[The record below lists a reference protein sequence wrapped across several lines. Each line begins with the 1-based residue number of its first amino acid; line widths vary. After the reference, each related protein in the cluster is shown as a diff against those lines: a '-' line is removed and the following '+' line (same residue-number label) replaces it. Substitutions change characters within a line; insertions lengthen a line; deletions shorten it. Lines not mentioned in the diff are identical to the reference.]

1 MAAQPTDAQAYPHPL
16 AQLCAMLR
24 TSRRLL
30 RLFPLALLLALSSC
44 AGSLLSRAREA
55 ERTGAHYEAERL
67 YKELY
72 KSTPTRE
79 RKRRALYSLHAAEA
93 AYRGRRYATA
103 RALLQRARRLHL
115 PDSLLRKSKL
125 YTTLST
131 EALQAEASSPQ
142 GLYEVERFDRLR
154 STRSEFGVSFTP
166 DGRTLLFGSH
176 RPTVL
181 SKSISPVT
189 GEPLGRL
196 YRLAQQADGTW
207 LSAPDSLQGLAEVTA
222 ELGTPSLSPDGRR
235 LYYTYAPQRQGEH
248 NTPQIWVATP
258 DERGRW
264 QPSGPLRL
272 FADSTRLTAHPAVS
286 PSGAR
291 LFFVSEVPDKARQDK
306 ELYYVDLYG
315 DALGTP
321 VPITGVS
328 STADELFPYATSDST
343 LYFAS
348 DRAGG
353 FGGLDIYQATLHSD
367 GRTTLLHL
375 PSPINSEADELTFAP
390 TPAPQTWPS
399 AEPLA
404 EAGLFASSRDDARG
418 LPHLYEFHRRQM
430 TTTITGYVLD
440 REEEPIRGATVR
452 IVGRRPDG
460 TERLVTTDSEGAFR
474 LTVAPDTEY
483 LLLASSRDYLNQF
496 VRLRTDPQQALSEE
510 YTVEFFLS
518 SRVRPE
524 ALREVYYAFD
534 RADLLPES
542 TPALETL
549 YQMLTDNPEVKIR
562 LTAHTDRRGTA
573 SYNARLSQQRA
584 ESVVRYLIDRGIAP
598 ERLEAMGRGS
608 DEPYTVTKR
617 TAAAYPFLA
626 VGTVLTPDFIASL
639 TKPEEQAVCD
649 QLNRRT
655 AFEVRATP

>member
-1 MAAQPTDAQAYPHPL
+1 
-16 AQLCAMLR
+16 MLR
-24 TSRRLL
+24 PSRRLL

-44 AGSLLSRAREA
+44 AGRLLSRAREA
-55 ERTGAHYEAERL
+55 ERVGAHYEAERL

-72 KSTPTRE
+72 KSTPTKE
-79 RKRRALYSLHAAEA
+79 RQRRALYSLHAAEA

-103 RALLQRARRLHL
+103 RALLQRAQRLHL

-131 EALQAEASSPQ
+131 AALQAEDSSPQ

-176 RPTVL
+176 RPTAL
-181 SKSISPVT
+181 SKSTSPVT

-196 YRLAQQADGTW
+196 FRLAQQADGTW
-207 LSAPDSLQGLAEVTA
+207 LSAPDSLQGLADVTA

-235 LYYTYAPQRQGEH
+235 LYYTYAPQRQGER

-291 LFFVSEVPDKARQDK
+291 LFFVSEAPDKARQDK

-315 DALGTP
+315 DALGAP

-348 DRAGG
+348 DRSGG
-353 FGGLDIYQATLHSD
+353 FGGLDIYEATLHSD
-367 GRTTLLHL
+367 GHTTLLHL
-375 PSPINSEADELTFAP
+375 PSPINSEADELTFTP
-390 TPAPQTWPS
+390 TPAPQAWPS

-404 EAGLFASSRDDARG
+404 EAGLFASSRDDTRG
-418 LPHLYEFHRRQM
+418 LPHLYEFRRRQM

-460 TERLVTTDSEGAFR
+460 TEQLITTDSEGAFR

-483 LLLASSRDYLNQF
+483 ILLASSRDYLNQF

-524 ALREVYYAFD
+524 ALREVYYAFN

-542 TPALETL
+542 TPALEAL

-573 SYNARLSQQRA
+573 SYNVRLSQQRA
-584 ESVVRYLIDRGIAP
+584 ESVVRYLIGRGIAP
-598 ERLEAMGRGS
+598 ERLEAAGRGS

>member
-1 MAAQPTDAQAYPHPL
+1 
-16 AQLCAMLR
+16 MLR
-24 TSRRLL
+24 PSRRLL

-44 AGSLLSRAREA
+44 AGRLLSRAREA
-55 ERTGAHYEAERL
+55 ERVGAHYEAERL

-72 KSTPTRE
+72 KSTPTKE
-79 RKRRALYSLHAAEA
+79 RQRRALYSLHAAEA

-103 RALLQRARRLHL
+103 RALLQRAQRLHL

-131 EALQAEASSPQ
+131 AALQAEDSSPQ

-176 RPTVL
+176 RPTAL

-189 GEPLGRL
+189 GEPLGHL
-196 YRLAQQADGTW
+196 YRLGQQADGTW
-207 LSAPDSLQGLAEVTA
+207 LSAPDSLQGLAEATA

-286 PSGAR
+286 PSGGR
-291 LFFVSEVPDKARQDK
+291 LFFVSEAPDKARQDK

-315 DALGTP
+315 DALGAP

-348 DRAGG
+348 DRSGG
-353 FGGLDIYQATLHSD
+353 FGGLDIYEATLHSD
-367 GRTTLLHL
+367 GHTTLLHL
-375 PSPINSEADELTFAP
+375 PSPINSEADELTFTP
-390 TPAPQTWPS
+390 TPAPQAWPS

-404 EAGLFASSRDDARG
+404 EAGLFASSRDDTRG
-418 LPHLYEFHRRQM
+418 LPHLYEFRRRQM

-483 LLLASSRDYLNQF
+483 ILLASSRDYLNQF

-542 TPALETL
+542 TPALEAL

-562 LTAHTDRRGTA
+562 LTAHTDRRGTV

-584 ESVVRYLIDRGIAP
+584 ESVVRYLIGRGIAP

>member
-1 MAAQPTDAQAYPHPL
+1 
-16 AQLCAMLR
+16 MLR
-24 TSRRLL
+24 PSRRLL

-44 AGSLLSRAREA
+44 AGRLLSRAREA
-55 ERTGAHYEAERL
+55 ERVGAHYEAERL

-72 KSTPTRE
+72 KSTPTKE
-79 RKRRALYSLHAAEA
+79 RQRRALYSLHAAEA

-103 RALLQRARRLHL
+103 RALLQRAQRLHL

-131 EALQAEASSPQ
+131 AALQAEDSSPQ

-176 RPTVL
+176 RPTAL

-189 GEPLGRL
+189 GEPLGHL
-196 YRLAQQADGTW
+196 YRLGQQADGTW
-207 LSAPDSLQGLAEVTA
+207 LSAPDSLQGLAEATA

-286 PSGAR
+286 PSGGR
-291 LFFVSEVPDKARQDK
+291 LFFVSEAPDKARQDK

-315 DALGTP
+315 DALGAP

-348 DRAGG
+348 DRSGG
-353 FGGLDIYQATLHSD
+353 FGGLDIYEATLHSD
-367 GRTTLLHL
+367 GHTTLLHL
-375 PSPINSEADELTFAP
+375 PSPINSEADELTFTP
-390 TPAPQTWPS
+390 TPAPQAWPS

-404 EAGLFASSRDDARG
+404 EAGLFASSRDDTRG
-418 LPHLYEFHRRQM
+418 LPHLYEFRRRQM

-460 TERLVTTDSEGAFR
+460 TEQLITTDSEGAFR

-483 LLLASSRDYLNQF
+483 ILLSSSRDYLNQF

-524 ALREVYYAFD
+524 ALREVYYAFN

-542 TPALETL
+542 TPALEAL

-573 SYNARLSQQRA
+573 SYNVRLSQQRA
-584 ESVVRYLIDRGIAP
+584 ESVVRYLIGRGIAP

>member
-1 MAAQPTDAQAYPHPL
+1 
-16 AQLCAMLR
+16 MLR
-24 TSRRLL
+24 TYRRLL

-44 AGSLLSRAREA
+44 AGRLLSRAREA
-55 ERTGAHYEAERL
+55 ERVGAHYEAERL

-72 KSTPTRE
+72 KSTPTKE
-79 RKRRALYSLHAAEA
+79 RQHRALYSLRAAEA

-103 RALLQRARRLHL
+103 RVLLQRAQRLHL

-131 EALQAEASSPQ
+131 EALQAEDSSPQ

-196 YRLAQQADGTW
+196 YRLGQQADGTW
-207 LSAPDSLQGLAEVTA
+207 LSAPDSLQGLAEATA

-291 LFFVSEVPDKARQDK
+291 LFFVSEAPDKSRQDK

-315 DALGTP
+315 DALGAP
-321 VPITGVS
+321 VPITGVN

-348 DRAGG
+348 DRSGG

-390 TPAPQTWPS
+390 TPAPQAWPS

-418 LPHLYEFHRRQM
+418 LPHLHEFRRRQM

-460 TERLVTTDSEGAFR
+460 TERLVTTDSKGAFR

-483 LLLASSRDYLNQF
+483 ILLASSRDYLNQF

-584 ESVVRYLIDRGIAP
+584 ESVVRYLIGRGIAP
-598 ERLEAMGRGS
+598 ERLEAAGRGS

-617 TAAAYPFLA
+617 TAAAHPFLA

>member
-1 MAAQPTDAQAYPHPL
+1 
-16 AQLCAMLR
+16 MLR

-55 ERTGAHYEAERL
+55 ERVGAHYEAERL

-72 KSTPTRE
+72 KSTPTKE
-79 RKRRALYSLHAAEA
+79 RQRRALYSLRAAEA

-131 EALQAEASSPQ
+131 EALQAKASSPQ

-196 YRLAQQADGTW
+196 YRLGQQADGTW
-207 LSAPDSLQGLAEVTA
+207 LSAPDSLQGLAEATA

-272 FADSTRLTAHPAVS
+272 FADSTRLTAHPTVS

-291 LFFVSEVPDKARQDK
+291 LFFVSEAPDKARQDK

-315 DALGTP
+315 DALGAP

-348 DRAGG
+348 DRSGG

-390 TPAPQTWPS
+390 TPAPQAWPS

-418 LPHLYEFHRRQM
+418 LPHLYEFRRRQM

-483 LLLASSRDYLNQF
+483 ILLASSRDYLNQF

-584 ESVVRYLIDRGIAP
+584 ESVVRYLIGRGIAP
-598 ERLEAMGRGS
+598 ERLEAAGRGS

>member
-1 MAAQPTDAQAYPHPL
+1 
-16 AQLCAMLR
+16 MLR
-24 TSRRLL
+24 PSRRLL

-44 AGSLLSRAREA
+44 AGRLLSRAREA
-55 ERTGAHYEAERL
+55 EHVGAHYKAERL

-72 KSTPTRE
+72 KSTPTKE

-103 RALLQRARRLHL
+103 RALLQRAQRLHL

-131 EALQAEASSPQ
+131 AALQAEDSSPQ

-176 RPTVL
+176 RPTAL

-196 YRLAQQADGTW
+196 DRLDQQADGRW
-207 LSAPDSLQGLAEVTA
+207 LSAPDSLQGLAEATA

-272 FADSTRLTAHPAVS
+272 FDDSTRLTAHPAVS
-286 PSGAR
+286 PSGGR
-291 LFFVSEVPDKARQDK
+291 LFFVSEAPDKARQDK

-315 DALGTP
+315 DALGAP

-348 DRAGG
+348 DRSGG
-353 FGGLDIYQATLHSD
+353 FGGLDIYQATLHRD

-375 PSPINSEADELTFAP
+375 PTPINSEADELTFAP
-390 TPAPQTWPS
+390 TPAPQAWPS

-418 LPHLYEFHRRQM
+418 LPHLYEFRRRQM

-460 TERLVTTDSEGAFR
+460 TERLVTTDSEGVFR
-474 LTVAPDTEY
+474 LTVLPDTEY
-483 LLLASSRDYLNQF
+483 ILLASSRDYLNQF

-524 ALREVYYAFD
+524 ALREVYYAFG

-584 ESVVRYLIDRGIAP
+584 ESVVRYLIGRGIAP
-598 ERLEAMGRGS
+598 ERLEAAGRGS

-617 TAAAYPFLA
+617 TAAVHPFLA
-626 VGTVLTPDFIASL
+626 VGTVLTPNFIASL

>member
-1 MAAQPTDAQAYPHPL
+1 
-16 AQLCAMLR
+16 MLR
-24 TSRRLL
+24 PSRRLL

-44 AGSLLSRAREA
+44 AGRLLSRAREA
-55 ERTGAHYEAERL
+55 ERVGAHYEAERL

-72 KSTPTRE
+72 KSTPTKE
-79 RKRRALYSLHAAEA
+79 RQRRALYSLHAAEA

-103 RALLQRARRLHL
+103 RALLQRAQRLHL

-131 EALQAEASSPQ
+131 AALQAEDSSPQ

-176 RPTVL
+176 RPTAL

-196 YRLAQQADGTW
+196 YRLGQQADGTW
-207 LSAPDSLQGLAEVTA
+207 LSAPDSLQGLAEATA

-291 LFFVSEVPDKARQDK
+291 LFFVSEAPNRARQDK

-315 DALGTP
+315 DALGAP

-348 DRAGG
+348 DRSGG
-353 FGGLDIYQATLHSD
+353 FGGLDIYEATLHSD
-367 GRTTLLHL
+367 GHTTLLHL
-375 PSPINSEADELTFAP
+375 PSPINSEADELTFTP
-390 TPAPQTWPS
+390 TPAPQAWPS

-404 EAGLFASSRDDARG
+404 EAGLFASSRDDTRG
-418 LPHLYEFHRRQM
+418 LPHLYEFRRRQM

-460 TERLVTTDSEGAFR
+460 TEQLITTDSEGAFR

-483 LLLASSRDYLNQF
+483 ILLASSRDYLNQF

-524 ALREVYYAFD
+524 ALREVYYAFG

-573 SYNARLSQQRA
+573 SYNTRLSQQRA
-584 ESVVRYLIDRGIAP
+584 ESVVRYLIGRGIAP

>member
-1 MAAQPTDAQAYPHPL
+1 
-16 AQLCAMLR
+16 MLR
-24 TSRRLL
+24 PSRRLL

-44 AGSLLSRAREA
+44 AGRLLSRAREA
-55 ERTGAHYEAERL
+55 ERVGAHYEAERL

-72 KSTPTRE
+72 KSTPTKE
-79 RKRRALYSLHAAEA
+79 RQRRALYSLHAAEA

-103 RALLQRARRLHL
+103 RALLQRAQRLHL

-131 EALQAEASSPQ
+131 AALQAEDSSPQ

-176 RPTVL
+176 RPTAL
-181 SKSISPVT
+181 SKSTSPVT

-196 YRLAQQADGTW
+196 FRLAQQADGTW
-207 LSAPDSLQGLAEVTA
+207 LSAPDSLQGLADVTA

-235 LYYTYAPQRQGEH
+235 LYYTYAPQRQGER

-291 LFFVSEVPDKARQDK
+291 LFFVSEAPDKARQDK

-315 DALGTP
+315 DALGAP

-348 DRAGG
+348 DRSGG
-353 FGGLDIYQATLHSD
+353 FGGLDIYEATLHSD
-367 GRTTLLHL
+367 GHTTLLHL
-375 PSPINSEADELTFAP
+375 PSPINSEADELTFTP
-390 TPAPQTWPS
+390 TPAPQAWPS

-404 EAGLFASSRDDARG
+404 EAGLFASSRDDTRG
-418 LPHLYEFHRRQM
+418 LPHLYEFRRRQM

-460 TERLVTTDSEGAFR
+460 TEQLITTDSEGAFR

-483 LLLASSRDYLNQF
+483 ILLASSRDYLNQF

-549 YQMLTDNPEVKIR
+549 YQMLADNPEVKIR
-562 LTAHTDRRGTA
+562 LTAHTDRRGTV

-584 ESVVRYLIDRGIAP
+584 ESVVRYLIGRGIAP
-598 ERLEAMGRGS
+598 ERLEAMGRGG

-617 TAAAYPFLA
+617 TAAAHPFLA

>member
-1 MAAQPTDAQAYPHPL
+1 
-16 AQLCAMLR
+16 MLR
-24 TSRRLL
+24 PSRRLL

-44 AGSLLSRAREA
+44 AGRLLSRAREA
-55 ERTGAHYEAERL
+55 ERVGAHYEAERL

-72 KSTPTRE
+72 KSTPTKE
-79 RKRRALYSLHAAEA
+79 RQRRALYSLRAAEA
-93 AYRGRRYATA
+93 AYRGRRYSTA

-131 EALQAEASSPQ
+131 EVLQAEDSSPQ
-142 GLYEVERFDRLR
+142 GLYEVERFDHLR

-176 RPTVL
+176 RPTAL

-189 GEPLGRL
+189 GEPLGHL
-196 YRLAQQADGTW
+196 YRLGQQADGTW
-207 LSAPDSLQGLAEVTA
+207 LSAPDSLQGLAEATA

-286 PSGAR
+286 PSGGR
-291 LFFVSEVPDKARQDK
+291 LFFVSEAPDKARQDK

-315 DALGTP
+315 DALGAP

-348 DRAGG
+348 DRSGG
-353 FGGLDIYQATLHSD
+353 FGGLDIYEATLHSD
-367 GRTTLLHL
+367 GHTTLLHL
-375 PSPINSEADELTFAP
+375 PSPINSEADELTFTP
-390 TPAPQTWPS
+390 TPAPQAWPS

-404 EAGLFASSRDDARG
+404 EAGLFASSRDDTRG
-418 LPHLYEFHRRQM
+418 LPHLYEFRRRQM

-483 LLLASSRDYLNQF
+483 ILLASSRDYLNQF

-524 ALREVYYAFD
+524 ALREVYYAFN

-542 TPALETL
+542 TPALEAL

-562 LTAHTDRRGTA
+562 LTAHTDRRGTV

-584 ESVVRYLIDRGIAP
+584 ESVVRYLIGRGIAP

>member
-1 MAAQPTDAQAYPHPL
+1 
-16 AQLCAMLR
+16 MLR
-24 TSRRLL
+24 TSRLLL

-44 AGSLLSRAREA
+44 AGHLLTRAREA
-55 ERTGAHYEAERL
+55 ERVGAHYEAERL

-72 KSTPTRE
+72 KSTPTKE
-79 RKRRALYSLHAAEA
+79 RQHRALYSLRAAEA
-93 AYRGRRYATA
+93 AYRGRRYTTA
-103 RALLQRARRLHL
+103 RALLQRAQRLHL

-131 EALQAEASSPQ
+131 EALQAEDSSPQ

-154 STRSEFGVSFTP
+154 STRSEFGVNFTP

-196 YRLAQQADGTW
+196 YRLGQQADGTW
-207 LSAPDSLQGLAEVTA
+207 LSAPDSLQGLAEATA

-264 QPSGPLRL
+264 QPCGPLRL

-390 TPAPQTWPS
+390 TPAPQAWPS

-418 LPHLYEFHRRQM
+418 LPHLYEFRRRQM

-474 LTVAPDTEY
+474 LSVAPDTEY
-483 LLLASSRDYLNQF
+483 ILLASSRDYLNQF

-518 SRVRPE
+518 SRVHPE

-584 ESVVRYLIDRGIAP
+584 ASVVRYLIGRGIAP
-598 ERLEAMGRGS
+598 ERLEAAGRGS
-608 DEPYTVTKR
+608 DKPYTVTKR
-617 TAAAYPFLA
+617 TAAVHPFLA

-655 AFEVRATP
+655 TFEVRATP

>member
-1 MAAQPTDAQAYPHPL
+1 
-16 AQLCAMLR
+16 MLR
-24 TSRRLL
+24 PSRRLL
-30 RLFPLALLLALSSC
+30 RLLPLALLLALSSC
-44 AGSLLSRAREA
+44 AGRLLSRAREA
-55 ERTGAHYEAERL
+55 ERSGAHYEAEHL

-79 RKRRALYSLHAAEA
+79 RQRRALYSLCAAEA
-93 AYRGRRYATA
+93 AYRGRRYASA
-103 RALLQRARRLHL
+103 RALLQRAQRLHL

-176 RPTVL
+176 RPTAL
-181 SKSISPVT
+181 SKRTSPVT

-196 YRLAQQADGTW
+196 YRLSQQADGTW
-207 LSAPDSLQGLAEVTA
+207 LSAPDSLQGLADATA

-291 LFFVSEVPDKARQDK
+291 LFFVSKAPDTARQDK

-315 DALGTP
+315 DDLGAP

-390 TPAPQTWPS
+390 TPATQAWPS

-418 LPHLYEFHRRQM
+418 LPHLYEFRRRQM

-460 TERLVTTDSEGAFR
+460 TEQLITTDSEGAFR
-474 LTVAPDTEY
+474 LTVVPDTEY
-483 LLLASSRDYLNQF
+483 ILLASSRDYLNQF

-584 ESVVRYLIDRGIAP
+584 ESVVRYLIGRGIAP

>member
-1 MAAQPTDAQAYPHPL
+1 
-16 AQLCAMLR
+16 MLR
-24 TSRRLL
+24 PSRRLL

-44 AGSLLSRAREA
+44 AGRLLSRAREA
-55 ERTGAHYEAERL
+55 ERVGAHYEAERL

-72 KSTPTRE
+72 KSTPTKE
-79 RKRRALYSLHAAEA
+79 RQRRALYSLHAAEA

-103 RALLQRARRLHL
+103 RALLQRAQRLHL

-131 EALQAEASSPQ
+131 AALQAEDSSPQ

-176 RPTVL
+176 RPTAL

-189 GEPLGRL
+189 GEPLGHL
-196 YRLAQQADGTW
+196 YRLGQQADGTW
-207 LSAPDSLQGLAEVTA
+207 LSAPDSLQGLAEATA

-235 LYYTYAPQRQGEH
+235 LYYTYAPQHQGEH

-286 PSGAR
+286 PSGGR
-291 LFFVSEVPDKARQDK
+291 LFFVSEAPDKARQDK

-315 DALGTP
+315 DALGAP

-348 DRAGG
+348 DRSGG
-353 FGGLDIYQATLHSD
+353 FGGLDIYEATLHSD
-367 GRTTLLHL
+367 GHTTLLHL
-375 PSPINSEADELTFAP
+375 PSPINSEADELTFTP
-390 TPAPQTWPS
+390 TPAPQAWPS

-404 EAGLFASSRDDARG
+404 EAGLFASSRDDTRG
-418 LPHLYEFHRRQM
+418 LPHLYEFRRRQM

-460 TERLVTTDSEGAFR
+460 TEQLITTDSEGAFR

-483 LLLASSRDYLNQF
+483 ILLASSRDYLNQF

-518 SRVRPE
+518 SHVRPE

-562 LTAHTDRRGTA
+562 LTAHTDRRGTV

-584 ESVVRYLIDRGIAP
+584 ESVVRYLIGRGIAP

>member
-1 MAAQPTDAQAYPHPL
+1 
-16 AQLCAMLR
+16 MLR
-24 TSRRLL
+24 PSRRLL

-44 AGSLLSRAREA
+44 AGRLLSRAREA
-55 ERTGAHYEAERL
+55 ERVGAHYEAERL

-72 KSTPTRE
+72 KSTPTKE
-79 RKRRALYSLHAAEA
+79 RQRRALYSLHAAEA

-103 RALLQRARRLHL
+103 RALLQRAQRLHL

-131 EALQAEASSPQ
+131 AALQAEDSSPQ

-176 RPTVL
+176 RPTAL

-189 GEPLGRL
+189 GEPLGHL
-196 YRLAQQADGTW
+196 YRLGQQADGTW
-207 LSAPDSLQGLAEVTA
+207 LSAPDSLQGLAEATA

-286 PSGAR
+286 PSGGR
-291 LFFVSEVPDKARQDK
+291 LFFVSEAPDKARQDK

-315 DALGTP
+315 DALGAP

-348 DRAGG
+348 DRSGG
-353 FGGLDIYQATLHSD
+353 FGGLDIYEATLHSD
-367 GRTTLLHL
+367 GHTTLLHL
-375 PSPINSEADELTFAP
+375 PSPINSEADELTFTP
-390 TPAPQTWPS
+390 TPAPQAWPS

-404 EAGLFASSRDDARG
+404 EAGLFASSRDDTRG
-418 LPHLYEFHRRQM
+418 LPHLYEFRRRQM

-460 TERLVTTDSEGAFR
+460 TEQLITTDSEGAFR

-483 LLLASSRDYLNQF
+483 ILLASSRDYLNQF

-524 ALREVYYAFD
+524 ALREVYYAFN

-542 TPALETL
+542 TPALEAL

-562 LTAHTDRRGTA
+562 LTAHTDRRGTV

-584 ESVVRYLIDRGIAP
+584 ESVVRYLIGRGIAP

>member
-1 MAAQPTDAQAYPHPL
+1 M
-16 AQLCAMLR
+16 
-24 TSRRLL
+24 
-30 RLFPLALLLALSSC
+30 
-44 AGSLLSRAREA
+44 
-55 ERTGAHYEAERL
+55 
-67 YKELY
+67 
-72 KSTPTRE
+72 
-79 RKRRALYSLHAAEA
+79 
-93 AYRGRRYATA
+93 
-103 RALLQRARRLHL
+103 
-115 PDSLLRKSKL
+115 
-125 YTTLST
+125 
-131 EALQAEASSPQ
+131 
-142 GLYEVERFDRLR
+142 ERFDRLR

-176 RPTVL
+176 RPTAL

-196 YRLAQQADGTW
+196 YRLGQQADGTW
-207 LSAPDSLQGLAEVTA
+207 FSAPDSLQGLAEATA

-291 LFFVSEVPDKARQDK
+291 LFFVSEAPDKARQDK

-315 DALGTP
+315 DALGPP

-348 DRAGG
+348 DRSGG

-390 TPAPQTWPS
+390 TPAPQAWPS

-418 LPHLYEFHRRQM
+418 LPHLYEFRRRQM

-483 LLLASSRDYLNQF
+483 ILLASSRDYLNQF

-573 SYNARLSQQRA
+573 SYNTRLSQQRA
-584 ESVVRYLIDRGIAP
+584 ESVVRYLIGRGIAP
-598 ERLEAMGRGS
+598 ERLEAAGRGS

-617 TAAAYPFLA
+617 TAAVHPFLA

>member
-1 MAAQPTDAQAYPHPL
+1 V
-16 AQLCAMLR
+16 
-24 TSRRLL
+24 
-30 RLFPLALLLALSSC
+30 
-44 AGSLLSRAREA
+44 
-55 ERTGAHYEAERL
+55 GAHYEAERL

-72 KSTPTRE
+72 KSTPTKE
-79 RKRRALYSLHAAEA
+79 RQRRALYSLHAAEA

-103 RALLQRARRLHL
+103 RALLQRAQRLHL

-131 EALQAEASSPQ
+131 AALQAEDSSPQ

-176 RPTVL
+176 RPTAL

-189 GEPLGRL
+189 GEPLGHL
-196 YRLAQQADGTW
+196 YRLGQQADGTW
-207 LSAPDSLQGLAEVTA
+207 LSAPDSLQGLAEATA

-286 PSGAR
+286 PSGGR
-291 LFFVSEVPDKARQDK
+291 LFFVSEAPDKARQDK

-315 DALGTP
+315 DALGAP

-348 DRAGG
+348 DRSGG
-353 FGGLDIYQATLHSD
+353 FGGLDIYEATLHSD
-367 GRTTLLHL
+367 GHTTLLHL
-375 PSPINSEADELTFAP
+375 PSPINSEADELTFTP
-390 TPAPQTWPS
+390 TPAPQAWPS

-404 EAGLFASSRDDARG
+404 EAGLFASSRDDTRG
-418 LPHLYEFHRRQM
+418 LPHLYEFRRRQM

-483 LLLASSRDYLNQF
+483 ILLASSRDYLNQF

-542 TPALETL
+542 TPALEAL

-562 LTAHTDRRGTA
+562 LTAHTDRRGTV

-584 ESVVRYLIDRGIAP
+584 ESVVRYLIGRGIAP

>member
-1 MAAQPTDAQAYPHPL
+1 M
-16 AQLCAMLR
+16 
-24 TSRRLL
+24 
-30 RLFPLALLLALSSC
+30 
-44 AGSLLSRAREA
+44 
-55 ERTGAHYEAERL
+55 
-67 YKELY
+67 
-72 KSTPTRE
+72 
-79 RKRRALYSLHAAEA
+79 
-93 AYRGRRYATA
+93 
-103 RALLQRARRLHL
+103 
-115 PDSLLRKSKL
+115 
-125 YTTLST
+125 
-131 EALQAEASSPQ
+131 LQAEDSSPQ
-142 GLYEVERFDRLR
+142 GLYEVERFDHLR

-196 YRLAQQADGTW
+196 YRLGQQADGTW
-207 LSAPDSLQGLAEVTA
+207 LSAPDSLQGLAEATA

-235 LYYTYAPQRQGEH
+235 LYYTYAPQHQGER

-258 DERGRW
+258 DERGHW

-272 FADSTRLTAHPAVS
+272 FADSARLTAHPAVS

-291 LFFVSEVPDKARQDK
+291 LFFVSEAPDKARQDK

-390 TPAPQTWPS
+390 TPAPQAWPS

-418 LPHLYEFHRRQM
+418 LPHLYEFRRRQM

-460 TERLVTTDSEGAFR
+460 TERLITTDSEGAFR

-483 LLLASSRDYLNQF
+483 ILLASSRDYLNQF

-562 LTAHTDRRGTA
+562 LTAHTDRRGTV

-584 ESVVRYLIDRGIAP
+584 ESVVRYLIGRGIAP
-598 ERLEAMGRGS
+598 ERLEAAGRGS
-608 DEPYTVTKR
+608 DEPYTVTKH
-617 TAAAYPFLA
+617 TAAVHPFLA

-655 AFEVRATP
+655 TFEVRTTP

>member
-1 MAAQPTDAQAYPHPL
+1 
-16 AQLCAMLR
+16 MLR
-24 TSRRLL
+24 PSRRLL

-44 AGSLLSRAREA
+44 AGRLLSRAREA
-55 ERTGAHYEAERL
+55 ERVGAHYEAERL

-72 KSTPTRE
+72 KSTPTKE
-79 RKRRALYSLHAAEA
+79 RQRRALYSLHAAEA

-103 RALLQRARRLHL
+103 RALLQRAQRLHL

-131 EALQAEASSPQ
+131 AALQAEDSSPQ

-166 DGRTLLFGSH
+166 DGRTLLFGSD
-176 RPTVL
+176 RPTAL

-189 GEPLGRL
+189 GEPLGHL
-196 YRLAQQADGTW
+196 YRLGQQADGTW
-207 LSAPDSLQGLAEVTA
+207 LSAPDSLQGLAEATA

-286 PSGAR
+286 PSGGR
-291 LFFVSEVPDKARQDK
+291 LFFVSEAPDKARQDK

-315 DALGTP
+315 DALGAP

-348 DRAGG
+348 DRSGG
-353 FGGLDIYQATLHSD
+353 FGGLDIYEATLHSD
-367 GRTTLLHL
+367 GHTTLLHL
-375 PSPINSEADELTFAP
+375 PSPINSEADELTFTP
-390 TPAPQTWPS
+390 TPAPQAWPS

-404 EAGLFASSRDDARG
+404 EAGLFASSRDDTRG
-418 LPHLYEFHRRQM
+418 LPHLYEFRRRQM

-460 TERLVTTDSEGAFR
+460 TEQLITTDSEGAFR

-483 LLLASSRDYLNQF
+483 ILLSSSRDYLNQF

-524 ALREVYYAFD
+524 ALREVYYAFN

-542 TPALETL
+542 TPALEAL

-573 SYNARLSQQRA
+573 SYNVRLSQQRA
-584 ESVVRYLIDRGIAP
+584 ESVVRYLIGRGIAP

>member
-1 MAAQPTDAQAYPHPL
+1 
-16 AQLCAMLR
+16 MLR
-24 TSRRLL
+24 PSRRLL

-44 AGSLLSRAREA
+44 AGRLLSRAREA
-55 ERTGAHYEAERL
+55 ERVGAHYEAERL

-72 KSTPTRE
+72 KSTPTKE
-79 RKRRALYSLHAAEA
+79 RQRRALYSLHAAEA

-103 RALLQRARRLHL
+103 RALLQRAQRLHL

-131 EALQAEASSPQ
+131 AALQAEDSSPQ

-176 RPTVL
+176 RPTAL

-189 GEPLGRL
+189 GEPLGHL
-196 YRLAQQADGTW
+196 YRLGQQADGTW
-207 LSAPDSLQGLAEVTA
+207 LSAPDSLQGLAEATA

-286 PSGAR
+286 PSGGR
-291 LFFVSEVPDKARQDK
+291 LFFVSEAPDKARQDK

-315 DALGTP
+315 DALGAP

-348 DRAGG
+348 DRSGG
-353 FGGLDIYQATLHSD
+353 FGGLDIYEATLHSD
-367 GRTTLLHL
+367 GHTTLLHL
-375 PSPINSEADELTFAP
+375 PSPINSEADELTFTP
-390 TPAPQTWPS
+390 TPAPQAWPS

-404 EAGLFASSRDDARG
+404 EAGLFASSRDDTRG
-418 LPHLYEFHRRQM
+418 LPHLYEFRRRQM

-460 TERLVTTDSEGAFR
+460 TEQLITTDSEGAFR

-483 LLLASSRDYLNQF
+483 ILLSSSRDYLNQF

-524 ALREVYYAFD
+524 ALREVYYAFN

-542 TPALETL
+542 TPALEAL

-573 SYNARLSQQRA
+573 SYNVRLSQQRA
-584 ESVVRYLIDRGIAP
+584 ESVVRYLIGRGIAP
-598 ERLEAMGRGS
+598 ERLEAAGRGS

-617 TAAAYPFLA
+617 TAAVHPFLA
-626 VGTVLTPDFIASL
+626 VGTVLTPNFIASL
-639 TKPEEQAVCD
+639 TKPEEQAICD

>member
-1 MAAQPTDAQAYPHPL
+1 V
-16 AQLCAMLR
+16 
-24 TSRRLL
+24 
-30 RLFPLALLLALSSC
+30 
-44 AGSLLSRAREA
+44 
-55 ERTGAHYEAERL
+55 GAHYEAERL

-72 KSTPTRE
+72 KSTPTKE
-79 RKRRALYSLHAAEA
+79 RQRRALYSLRAAEA
-93 AYRGRRYATA
+93 AYRGRRYSTA

-131 EALQAEASSPQ
+131 EVLQAEDSSPQ
-142 GLYEVERFDRLR
+142 GLYEVERFDHLR

-196 YRLAQQADGTW
+196 YRLGQQADGTW
-207 LSAPDSLQGLAEVTA
+207 LSAPDSLQGLAEATA

-235 LYYTYAPQRQGEH
+235 LYYTYAPQHQGER

-258 DERGRW
+258 DERGHW

-272 FADSTRLTAHPAVS
+272 FADSARLTAHPAVS

-291 LFFVSEVPDKARQDK
+291 LFFVSEAPDKARQDK

-321 VPITGVS
+321 VPITGVN

-348 DRAGG
+348 DRSGG

-390 TPAPQTWPS
+390 TPAPQAWPS

-418 LPHLYEFHRRQM
+418 LPHLYEFRRRQM

-460 TERLVTTDSEGAFR
+460 TERLITTDSEGAFR

-483 LLLASSRDYLNQF
+483 ILLASSRNYLNQF

-524 ALREVYYAFD
+524 ALREVHYAFD
-534 RADLLPES
+534 RADLHPES

-584 ESVVRYLIDRGIAP
+584 ESVVRYLIGRGIAP

-617 TAAAYPFLA
+617 TAAVHPFLA

>member
-1 MAAQPTDAQAYPHPL
+1 
-16 AQLCAMLR
+16 MLR
-24 TSRRLL
+24 PSRHLL
-30 RLFPLALLLALSSC
+30 RLFPLALLLVLSSC

-55 ERTGAHYEAERL
+55 ERVGAHYEAEQL

-79 RKRRALYSLHAAEA
+79 RKRRALYSLRAAEA
-93 AYRGRRYATA
+93 ADRGRRYSTA

-131 EALQAEASSPQ
+131 EALQAEDSSPQ

-176 RPTVL
+176 RPTAL

-189 GEPLGRL
+189 GEPLGHL
-196 YRLAQQADGTW
+196 YRLGQQADGTW
-207 LSAPDSLQGLAEVTA
+207 LSAPDSLQGLAEATA

-291 LFFVSEVPDKARQDK
+291 LFFVSEAPDKARQDK

-315 DALGTP
+315 DALGAP

-348 DRAGG
+348 DRSGG
-353 FGGLDIYQATLHSD
+353 FGGLDIYEATLHSD
-367 GRTTLLHL
+367 GHTTLLHL
-375 PSPINSEADELTFAP
+375 PSPINSEADELTFTP
-390 TPAPQTWPS
+390 TPAPQAWPS

-404 EAGLFASSRDDARG
+404 EAGLFASSRDDTRG
-418 LPHLYEFHRRQM
+418 LPHLYEFRRRQM

-460 TERLVTTDSEGAFR
+460 TEQLITTDSEGAFR

-483 LLLASSRDYLNQF
+483 ILLASSRDYLNQF

-524 ALREVYYAFD
+524 ALREVYYAFN

-542 TPALETL
+542 TPALEAL

-584 ESVVRYLIDRGIAP
+584 ESVVRYLIGRGIAP

>member
-1 MAAQPTDAQAYPHPL
+1 
-16 AQLCAMLR
+16 MLR
-24 TSRRLL
+24 PSRRLL

-44 AGSLLSRAREA
+44 AGRLLSRAREA
-55 ERTGAHYEAERL
+55 ERVGAHYEAERL

-72 KSTPTRE
+72 KSTPTKE
-79 RKRRALYSLHAAEA
+79 RQRRALYSLHAAEA

-103 RALLQRARRLHL
+103 RALLQRAQRLHL

-131 EALQAEASSPQ
+131 AALQAEDSSPQ

-176 RPTVL
+176 RPTAL
-181 SKSISPVT
+181 SKSTSPVT

-196 YRLAQQADGTW
+196 FRLAQQADGTW
-207 LSAPDSLQGLAEVTA
+207 LSAPDSLQGLADVTA

-235 LYYTYAPQRQGEH
+235 LYYTYAPQRQGER

-291 LFFVSEVPDKARQDK
+291 LFFVSEAPDKARQDK

-315 DALGTP
+315 DALGAP

-348 DRAGG
+348 DRSGG
-353 FGGLDIYQATLHSD
+353 FGGLDIYEATLHSD
-367 GRTTLLHL
+367 GHTTLLHL
-375 PSPINSEADELTFAP
+375 PSPINSEADELTFTP
-390 TPAPQTWPS
+390 TPAPQAWPS

-404 EAGLFASSRDDARG
+404 EAGLFASSRDDTRG
-418 LPHLYEFHRRQM
+418 LPHLYEFRRRQM

-460 TERLVTTDSEGAFR
+460 TEQLITTDSEGAFR

-483 LLLASSRDYLNQF
+483 ILLASSRDYLNQF

-549 YQMLTDNPEVKIR
+549 YQMLADNPEVKIR

-573 SYNARLSQQRA
+573 SYNTRLSQQRA
-584 ESVVRYLIDRGIAP
+584 ESVVRYLIGRGIAP
-598 ERLEAMGRGS
+598 ERLEAMGRGG

-617 TAAAYPFLA
+617 TAAAHPFLA

>member
-1 MAAQPTDAQAYPHPL
+1 
-16 AQLCAMLR
+16 MLR
-24 TSRRLL
+24 PSRRLL

-44 AGSLLSRAREA
+44 AGRLLSRAREA
-55 ERTGAHYEAERL
+55 ERVGAHYEAERL

-72 KSTPTRE
+72 KSTPTKE
-79 RKRRALYSLHAAEA
+79 RQRRALYSLHAAEA

-103 RALLQRARRLHL
+103 RALLQRAQRLHL

-131 EALQAEASSPQ
+131 AALQAEDSSPQ

-176 RPTVL
+176 RPTAL
-181 SKSISPVT
+181 SKSTSPVT

-196 YRLAQQADGTW
+196 FRLAQQADGTW
-207 LSAPDSLQGLAEVTA
+207 LSAPDSLQGLADVTA

-235 LYYTYAPQRQGEH
+235 LYYTYAPQRQGER

-291 LFFVSEVPDKARQDK
+291 LFFVSEAPDKARQDK

-315 DALGTP
+315 DALGAP

-348 DRAGG
+348 DRSGG
-353 FGGLDIYQATLHSD
+353 FGGLDIYEATLHSD
-367 GRTTLLHL
+367 GHTTLLHL
-375 PSPINSEADELTFAP
+375 PSPINSEADELTFTP
-390 TPAPQTWPS
+390 TPAPQAWPS

-404 EAGLFASSRDDARG
+404 EAGLFASSRDDTRG
-418 LPHLYEFHRRQM
+418 LPHLYEFRRRQM

-460 TERLVTTDSEGAFR
+460 TEQLITTDSEGAFR

-483 LLLASSRDYLNQF
+483 ILLASSRDYLNQF

-562 LTAHTDRRGTA
+562 LTAHTDRRGTV

-584 ESVVRYLIDRGIAP
+584 ESVVRYLIGRGIAP
-598 ERLEAMGRGS
+598 ERLEAMGRGG

-617 TAAAYPFLA
+617 TAAAHPFLA

>member
-1 MAAQPTDAQAYPHPL
+1 
-16 AQLCAMLR
+16 MLR
-24 TSRRLL
+24 PSRHLL
-30 RLFPLALLLALSSC
+30 RLFPLALLLVLSSC

-55 ERTGAHYEAERL
+55 ERVGAHYEAEQL

-79 RKRRALYSLHAAEA
+79 RKRRALYSLRAAEA
-93 AYRGRRYATA
+93 ADRGRRYSTA

-131 EALQAEASSPQ
+131 EALQAEDSSPQ

-176 RPTVL
+176 RPTAL

-189 GEPLGRL
+189 GEPLGHL
-196 YRLAQQADGTW
+196 YRLGQQADGTW
-207 LSAPDSLQGLAEVTA
+207 LSAPDSLQGLAEATA

-291 LFFVSEVPDKARQDK
+291 LFFVSEAPDKARQDK

-315 DALGTP
+315 DALGAP

-348 DRAGG
+348 DRSGG
-353 FGGLDIYQATLHSD
+353 FGGLDIYEATLHSD
-367 GRTTLLHL
+367 GHTTLLHL
-375 PSPINSEADELTFAP
+375 PSPINSEADELTFTP
-390 TPAPQTWPS
+390 TPAPQAWPS

-404 EAGLFASSRDDARG
+404 EAGLFASSRDDTRG
-418 LPHLYEFHRRQM
+418 LPHLYEFRRRQM

-460 TERLVTTDSEGAFR
+460 TEQLITTDSEGAFR

-483 LLLASSRDYLNQF
+483 ILLASSRDYLNQF

-524 ALREVYYAFD
+524 ALREVYYAFN

-542 TPALETL
+542 TPALEAL

-584 ESVVRYLIDRGIAP
+584 ESVVRYLIGRGIAP
-598 ERLEAMGRGS
+598 ERLEAAGRGS

>member
-1 MAAQPTDAQAYPHPL
+1 
-16 AQLCAMLR
+16 MLR
-24 TSRRLL
+24 PSRRLL

-44 AGSLLSRAREA
+44 AGRLLSRAREA
-55 ERTGAHYEAERL
+55 ERVGAHYEAERL

-79 RKRRALYSLHAAEA
+79 RQRRALYSLHAAEA

-103 RALLQRARRLHL
+103 RALLQRAQRLHL

-131 EALQAEASSPQ
+131 AALQAEDSSPQ

-176 RPTVL
+176 RPTAL

-189 GEPLGRL
+189 GEPLGHL
-196 YRLAQQADGTW
+196 YRLGQQADGTW
-207 LSAPDSLQGLAEVTA
+207 LSAPDSLQGLAEATA

-286 PSGAR
+286 PSGGR
-291 LFFVSEVPDKARQDK
+291 LFFVSEAPDKARQDK

-315 DALGTP
+315 DALGAP

-348 DRAGG
+348 DRSGG
-353 FGGLDIYQATLHSD
+353 FGGLDIYEATLHSD
-367 GRTTLLHL
+367 GHTTLLHL
-375 PSPINSEADELTFAP
+375 PSPINSEADELTFTP
-390 TPAPQTWPS
+390 TPAPQAWPS

-404 EAGLFASSRDDARG
+404 EAGLFASSRDDTRG
-418 LPHLYEFHRRQM
+418 LPHLYEFRRRQM

-460 TERLVTTDSEGAFR
+460 TEQLITTDSEGAFR

-483 LLLASSRDYLNQF
+483 ILLASSRDYLNQF

-524 ALREVYYAFD
+524 ALREVYYAFN

-542 TPALETL
+542 TPALEAL

-562 LTAHTDRRGTA
+562 LTAHTDRRGTV

-584 ESVVRYLIDRGIAP
+584 ESVVRYLIGRGIAP

>member
-1 MAAQPTDAQAYPHPL
+1 
-16 AQLCAMLR
+16 MLR
-24 TSRRLL
+24 PSHRLL
-30 RLFPLALLLALSSC
+30 RLLPFALLLALSSC
-44 AGSLLSRAREA
+44 ARSLLSRAREA
-55 ERTGAHYEAERL
+55 ERSGAHYEAERL

-72 KSTPTRE
+72 KSTPTKE
-79 RKRRALYSLHAAEA
+79 RQRRGLYSLRAAEA
-93 AYRGRRYATA
+93 AYRGRRYATT
-103 RALLQRARRLHL
+103 RALLQRAQRLHL

-125 YTTLST
+125 YTILST
-131 EALQAEASSPQ
+131 AALRAEDSSPQ
-142 GLYEVERFDRLR
+142 GAYEVERFDRLR

-176 RPTVL
+176 RPTAL
-181 SKSISPVT
+181 SKSISLVT

-196 YRLAQQADGTW
+196 YRLSQQADGTW
-207 LSAPDSLQGLAEVTA
+207 LSAPDSLQGLAEATA

-235 LYYTYAPQRQGEH
+235 LYYTYAPQRQGER

-291 LFFVSEVPDKARQDK
+291 LFFVSEAPDKARQDK
-306 ELYYVDLYG
+306 ELYYIDLYG

-375 PSPINSEADELTFAP
+375 PSPINSGADELTFAP
-390 TPAPQTWPS
+390 TPAPQAWPS

-418 LPHLYEFHRRQM
+418 LPHLYEFRRRQM

-483 LLLASSRDYLNQF
+483 ILLASSRDYLNQF

-584 ESVVRYLIDRGIAP
+584 ESVVRYLIGRGIAP
-598 ERLEAMGRGS
+598 ERLEAAGRGS

-617 TAAAYPFLA
+617 TAVAYPFLA
-626 VGTVLTPDFIASL
+626 VGTVLTSDFIASL
-639 TKPEEQAVCD
+639 TKPEEQAICD

>member
-1 MAAQPTDAQAYPHPL
+1 
-16 AQLCAMLR
+16 MLR
-24 TSRRLL
+24 PSRHLL
-30 RLFPLALLLALSSC
+30 RLLPFALLLALSSC
-44 AGSLLSRAREA
+44 AGRLLSRAREA
-55 ERTGAHYEAERL
+55 ERVGAHYEAERL

-79 RKRRALYSLHAAEA
+79 RQRRALYSLHAAEA

-103 RALLQRARRLHL
+103 RALLQRAQRLHL

-131 EALQAEASSPQ
+131 AALQAEDSSPQ

-176 RPTVL
+176 RPTAL

-189 GEPLGRL
+189 GEPLGHL
-196 YRLAQQADGTW
+196 YRLGQQADGTW
-207 LSAPDSLQGLAEVTA
+207 LSAPDSLQGLAEATA

-286 PSGAR
+286 PSGGR
-291 LFFVSEVPDKARQDK
+291 LFFVSEAPDKARQDK

-315 DALGTP
+315 DALGAP

-348 DRAGG
+348 DRSGG
-353 FGGLDIYQATLHSD
+353 FGGLDIYEATLHSD
-367 GRTTLLHL
+367 GHTTLLHL
-375 PSPINSEADELTFAP
+375 PSPINSEADELTFTP
-390 TPAPQTWPS
+390 TPAPQAWPS

-404 EAGLFASSRDDARG
+404 EAGLFASSRDDTRG
-418 LPHLYEFHRRQM
+418 LPHLYEFRRRQM

-460 TERLVTTDSEGAFR
+460 TEQLITTDSEGAFR

-483 LLLASSRDYLNQF
+483 ILLASSRDYLNQF

-542 TPALETL
+542 TPALEAL

-562 LTAHTDRRGTA
+562 LTAHTDRRGTV

-584 ESVVRYLIDRGIAP
+584 ESVVRYLIGRGIAP

-617 TAAAYPFLA
+617 TAAAYPCLA